1 LAIRRLFVANRGEIA
16 VRILRT
22 ARRLGIQTVLGVSA
36 ADRETLGAEMA
47 DRVVV
52 LGPAPAAKSYLNARL
67 VVHAAAATGCDA
79 LHPGY
84 GFLSEKPELPRLCEQ
99 AGVVFVGPRAET
111 IEALGDKL
119 AARNFARDAGVQ
131 MVPGTELIETLAEA
145 RPAADTLG
153 YPIVMKASAGGG
165 GKGMFKANSAAELD
179 ASFDRAKRE
188 AQSAFGDSRLYMERF
203 VERARHV
210 EVQIV
215 GDGAGLVLHF
225 GERDCTV
232 QRRYQKLIEEA
243 PASAVPDDVRERLHA
258 AAVRL
263 TSRARYRGAGTV
275 EFLYDVDRND
285 FYFMEV
291 NSRIQVEHPV
301 TEQVTGYD
309 LIELQLRVAGGAG
322 LGIEQRDVR
331 INGHAIECRINAE
344 DPANDFRPAPGR
356 ITRWAP
362 PHGEGLRLDTHAR
375 QGYLVPP
382 FYDSMI
388 GKLIVSGPDRN
399 TATSRLVQA
408 IAAFGIEGVTT
419 TLPLASF
426 IASHPDFRRN
436 EITTRWLE
444 VHGLPAFA
452 HAEERIDGTH

>member
-1 LAIRRLFVANRGEIA
+1 
-16 VRILRT
+16 
-22 ARRLGIQTVLGVSA
+22 
-36 ADRETLGAEMA
+36 
-47 DRVVV
+47 
-52 LGPAPAAKSYLNARL
+52 
-67 VVHAAAATGCDA
+67 
-79 LHPGY
+79 
-84 GFLSEKPELPRLCEQ
+84 
-99 AGVVFVGPRAET
+99 
-111 IEALGDKL
+111 
-119 AARNFARDAGVQ
+119 
-131 MVPGTELIETLAEA
+131 
-145 RPAADTLG
+145 
-153 YPIVMKASAGGG
+153 
-165 GKGMFKANSAAELD
+165 
-179 ASFDRAKRE
+179 
-188 AQSAFGDSRLYMERF
+188 
-203 VERARHV
+203 
-210 EVQIV
+210 
-215 GDGAGLVLHF
+215 
-225 GERDCTV
+225 
-232 QRRYQKLIEEA
+232 
-243 PASAVPDDVRERLHA
+243 
-258 AAVRL
+258 
-263 TSRARYRGAGTV
+263 
-275 EFLYDVDRND
+275 
-285 FYFMEV
+285 
-291 NSRIQVEHPV
+291 
-301 TEQVTGYD
+301 
-309 LIELQLRVAGGAG
+309 VAGGAG